1 MPRRLVS
8 LPAALAV
15 LPFVAAFALAAP
27 FPATIDLA
35 GGWAPEGIAAGR
47 GTTAYVGSLSTGGV
61 AEVDLRTG
69 VVDSDFIEGVSGTLA
84 VGLEYE
90 SGANRLWVA
99 GGNGHDVRVYDAT
112 NGDLLERYTFDSGF
126 VNDVVVTADA
136 AYATDSNMPQL
147 LVIPLADD
155 GSLPAPEEAFAVPI
169 TGDFVYEAGFNAN
182 GIAAVG
188 GRLLVPQ
195 SVTGEL
201 FAINPTTGVSVE
213 LLAEGSIPSAD
224 GLEVVGST
232 LYVVVRGADFSGVKA
247 YGIRD
252 GVLVALGTLTS
263 DNLDVPTTVA
273 FSAGQLWVVN
283 ARFGTPV
290 TADTPYWLTRLPAR

>member
-8 LPAALAV
+8 LSAALAV
-15 LPFVAAFALAAP
+15 LPLVAASVLAAP

-47 GTTAYVGSLSTGGV
+47 GSTAYVGSLSTGGV

-99 GGNGHDVRVYDAT
+99 GGTGHDVRVYDAT
-112 NGDLLERYTFDSGF
+112 SGDLLERYTFDSGF

-155 GSLPAPEEAFAVPI
+155 GSLPAPDDAFTLPI

-182 GIAAVG
+182 GIAAFG
-188 GRLLVPQ
+188 GWLLVPQ
-195 SVTGEL
+195 SASGEL
-201 FAINPTTGVSVE
+201 FAIDPATGVSAE
-213 LLAEGSIPSAD
+213 LLPEGSIPSAD

-232 LYVVVRGADFSGVKA
+232 LYVVVRGAEFSGVKA

-252 GVLVALGTLTS
+252 GVLAALGTMTS

-273 FSAGQLWVVN
+273 FAAGQLWVVN

-290 TADTPYWLTRLPAR
+290 TAATPYWLTRLPAR